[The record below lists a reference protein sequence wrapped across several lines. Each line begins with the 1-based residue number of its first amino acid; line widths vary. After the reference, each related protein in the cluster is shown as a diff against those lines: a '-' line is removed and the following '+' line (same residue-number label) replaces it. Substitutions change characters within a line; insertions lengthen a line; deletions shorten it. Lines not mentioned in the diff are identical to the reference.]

1 MLVKQ
6 RNKPAQRRL
15 LGAVQPDCR
24 EVLGVTDPLRLF
36 QLDRARHG
44 PRLRLTRF
52 SAARLRLA
60 PRRGKHFVSFP
71 RRDGGRWSNRYAPP
85 AALIGGSREI
95 FAAFARSRP
104 NAELPRNAR
113 KTPTSGGPP
122 HALNISA
129 SNLGFNPAVR

>member
-52 SAARLRLA
+52 STARLRLA

-85 AALIGGSREI
+85 AALTVGREKYSR
-95 FAAFARSRP
+95 RSP
-104 NAELPRNAR
+104 V
-113 KTPTSGGPP
+113 
-122 HALNISA
+122 
-129 SNLGFNPAVR
+129 LGQMQSCREMPGKCPLLEDR